1 MKNLAT
7 IQRIHLIQPHP
18 NKEVER
24 LEVAKI
30 KEWPVVIKKGEFKEG
45 DLVVFITIDTIVPST
60 NPFFSFLERQKYRIW
75 NCRFKGAPSQG
86 LVCPCDILLKNSKE
100 IGNEVFQV
108 EKNIANLK
116 EGDDVTE
123 ILGIIKYEKPEP
135 ISSEAVGNF
144 PTNLIPMTDEHNLL
158 NYGDEVLNELRG
170 DLCYITG
177 KADGSSCTIIYQDG
191 KVRVCSRKLEQKEGT
206 GFWSIVN
213 KLNLVEKL
221 TKFNRNI
228 AIQAE
233 AVGPTIQGNKME
245 ISEKSFRV
253 FNIRDLDNGAW
264 LDWGQIVLT
273 CAILDIPTV
282 DQIGDCFILDET
294 WNVARLQE
302 IANNFKYGKNNGEG
316 IVLRPCKPRYSSVL
330 GRQLSV
336 KILNVD
342 YKQ

>member
-7 IQRIHLIQPHP
+7 IQRIHSIAAHP
-18 NKEVER
+18 NPEVER

-60 NPFFSFLERQKYRIW
+60 NPYFSFLERQKYRIW
-75 NCRFKGAPSQG
+75 NSRFKGAPSQG
-86 LVCPCDILLKNSKE
+86 LVCPLSILPALCPCEYREGNDMTDT
-100 IGNEVFQV
+100 IG
-108 EKNIANLK
+108 I
-116 EGDDVTE
+116 T
-123 ILGIIKYEKPEP
+123 KYEKPEP

-144 PTNLIPMTDEHNLL
+144 PTNLVPMTDEHNLL
-158 NYGDEVLNELRG
+158 NYGNEVLDELRG

-177 KADGSSCTIIYQDG
+177 KADGSSVTIIYQDG
-191 KVRVCSRKLEQKEGT
+191 KVRVCSRKLEQREGT
-206 GFWSIVN
+206 GFWVIVN
-213 KLNLVEKL
+213 KFDLVEKL

-233 AVGPTIQGNKME
+233 AVGPTIQGNRMGL
-245 ISEKSFRV
+245 SEKSLRV
-253 FNIRDLDNGAW
+253 FNIRDLDTGDW
-264 LDWGQIVLT
+264 FDWGQILLT

-282 DQIGDCFILDET
+282 EQIGDVFVLDET
-294 WNVARLQE
+294 WTVARLQE

-316 IVLRPCKPRYSSVL
+316 IVLRPCKPRYSTVL
-330 GRQLSV
+330 NRQLSV

-342 YKQ
+342 YKL